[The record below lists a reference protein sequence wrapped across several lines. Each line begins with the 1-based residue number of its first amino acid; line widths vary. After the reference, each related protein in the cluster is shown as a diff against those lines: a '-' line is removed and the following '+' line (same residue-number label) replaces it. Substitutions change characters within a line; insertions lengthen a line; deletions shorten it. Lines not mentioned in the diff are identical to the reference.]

1 MRQMICS
8 KNSALC
14 ISDTY
19 MVEQLYMGSDRNSVL
34 QDALNGMEAECD
46 ELNRLTVYSLSGI
59 ERATW

>member
-19 MVEQLYMGSDRNSVL
+19 MVEQL

>member
-1 MRQMICS
+1 
-8 KNSALC
+8 
-14 ISDTY
+14 
-19 MVEQLYMGSDRNSVL
+19 MGSDRNSVL